1 MRYKSCVKRNS
12 KKFRIRHTSFLF
24 ELHHQVSKEM
34 YIVLQL
40 KINVI
45 ISFIVKFDLFLII
58 FVAVNQIVLQT
69 SYKIDFIKRCASS
82 YSHALH
88 AWDSGDANPFECFNL
103 WTFDNSFV
111 KSFKIIDESNL
122 TRLTNTFF
130 ICKSSSTKKLGA
142 INDIIIEA

>member
-1 MRYKSCVKRNS
+1 MRYKSCVKSNS

-34 YIVLQL
+34 DIVLQF

-45 ISFIVKFDLFLII
+45 ISFIVKFNLFLIV

-69 SYKIDFIKRCASS
+69 SNKIDFIKWCASS
-82 YSHALH
+82 YAHALH
-88 AWDSGDANPFECFNL
+88 AWNSSDANPFECFNL

-111 KSFKIIDESNL
+111 KSFKIIDKSNL
-122 TRLTNTFF
+122 TRLTNSFF
-130 ICKSSSTKKLGA
+130 ICKSSSTKKLST
-142 INDIIIEA
+142 IYDIIIEA